1 MLRQSSRNCSAST
14 PPEAGER
21 LSPERLPPRP
31 ARDRGGTGAGGD
43 ASATPQ
49 KRKRQAASRAVC
61 LKGEELASVE
71 ILQPLR
77 ACGKAATNAAP
88 TADDALGRLS

>member
-43 ASATPQ
+43 VSATPQ
-49 KRKRQAASRAVC
+49 KRKRQ
-61 LKGEELASVE
+61 ELASVK